1 MVIDQFAGYG
11 DDSNVFL
18 SCVDTVQTDRQERHA
33 NKRQRLHLGV
43 LSTNIVG
50 MGFGY
55 GQVITWDGLST
66 M

>member
-43 LSTNIVG
+43 LSTHIVG

-55 GQVITWDGLST
+55 G
-66 M
+66 